1 MNESLYDLLKGLL
14 SKNSIKVDKTE
25 LKLQLLGHPSYPS
38 LHSITGVLDHFRIP
52 NLAVE
57 IPQTE
62 ENISVLPDHF
72 MAHVNNKKSDDFVLV
87 SKKDQKLQ
95 VQYKAGKTDLIPV
108 SSFIDI
114 WTGIVLVIE
123 VDENVK
129 SDSAI
134 NFPKILLTL
143 SPVLL
148 AVFFNFFSHNII
160 TSSHF
165 VLSMLGLTSCA
176 LILQHELGI
185 SSVVL
190 NKICS
195 GTSDKLSCNDVM
207 ESKGSKFFGF
217 LKLSDLGIIYFLS
230 TSLSAILLLIGK
242 ETFIPL
248 YLISVLALPFTLY
261 SIYYQLRVV
270 KKWCLLCLSVVLVL
284 WMQSALAFSAIQ
296 PIFGLEF
303 SISPYLLIAL
313 SVYLICVIW
322 LFIAPILRKEQD
334 YFKLKIQSHKFKRNF
349 EIFNNLLSRSQSINT
364 QLPDANEIV
373 FGALDSGLEILVVTN
388 PMCGFCKNAHKL
400 MQMALDHEVNVKI
413 IVRFNVSENTEAIDN
428 IIASKLIEIF
438 HFKGEQECLKAMDEV
453 YSDGSKSGWLNKW
466 GESQIENYDHILKKE
481 KDWCVNNN
489 IMFTPAILLNGKS
502 YPKEYDF
509 EELQYFLSD
518 LSEIEKQV
526 NTELIPN

>member
-14 SKNSIKVDKTE
+14 TKNSIKVDKAE

-72 MAHVNNKKSDDFVLV
+72 IAHIKSKKNDEFVLI
-87 SKKDQKLQ
+87 SKKDQKFRI
-95 VQYKAGKTDLIPV
+95 QYEGGKVELI
-108 SSFIDI
+108 SISLFIDI

-123 VDENVK
+123 ADEKVK
-129 SDSAI
+129 SDSSI
-134 NFPKILLTL
+134 NYTKILLTL

-148 AVFFNFFSHNII
+148 TVCFIFLSHSINA
-160 TSSHF
+160 SLHF
-165 VLSMLGLTSCA
+165 VLSMIGLTSCA

-195 GTSDKLSCNDVM
+195 GASEKLSCNDVM
-207 ESKGSKFFGF
+207 ESKGSKFLGF

-242 ETFIPL
+242 ETSIPL
-248 YLISVLALPFTLY
+248 YLISVLALPFTFY
-261 SIYYQLRVV
+261 SIYYQFSVV

-284 WMQSALAFSAIQ
+284 WMQSGLAFLAIL
-296 PIFGLEF
+296 PISVWEFG
-303 SISPYLLIAL
+303 ISSYLLITL
-313 SVYLICVIW
+313 SVYLICSLWI
-322 LFIAPILRKEQD
+322 FIAPKLRQEKDFYE
-334 YFKLKIQSHKFKRNF
+334 LKIQSHKFKRNF
-349 EIFNNLLSRSQSINT
+349 EIFNNLISSSQSIDT
-364 QLPDANEIV
+364 QLPDTNEIT
-373 FGALDSGLEILVVTN
+373 FGALYSELEILVVTN

-400 MQMALDHEVNVKI
+400 IHTALAHEVDVKI
-413 IVRFNVSENTEAIDN
+413 IVRFNLSQNSEAIDN
-428 IIASKLIEIF
+428 RIASKLIEIF

-466 GESQIENYDHILKKE
+466 GGSQNENYDHILMKE
-481 KDWCVNNN
+481 KDWCINNN
-489 IMFTPAILLNGKS
+489 ISFTPAILLNGKS

-518 LSEIEKQV
+518 LSEIKKQV
-526 NTELIPN
+526 NTELILN